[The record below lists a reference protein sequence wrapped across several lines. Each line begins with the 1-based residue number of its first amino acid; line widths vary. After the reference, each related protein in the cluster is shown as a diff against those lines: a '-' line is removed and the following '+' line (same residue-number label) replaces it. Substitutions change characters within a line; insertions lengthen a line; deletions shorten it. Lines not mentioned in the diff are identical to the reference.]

1 MGLCAQSAFH
11 TGGIRSDNTGR
22 CANRCACPARPQATA
37 QITDEC
43 LIAAAPDGY
52 AAACAAYS
60 FFLSLPM
67 GETRIK
73 AQGLMCELRN
83 YIASVTDKSAEDTQ
97 NEYELRAITKATEG
111 E

>member
-1 MGLCAQSAFH
+1 MYTQGPWERH
-11 TGGIRSDNTGR
+11 TAPNGTHIWKDNQHIADVDNHDDGH
-22 CANRCACPARPQATA
+22 
-37 QITDEC
+37 

-52 AAACAAYS
+52 AAACAAHS

-97 NEYELRAITKATEG
+97 NEHELRAITKATGG

>member
-1 MGLCAQSAFH
+1 MTH
-11 TGGIRSDNTGR
+11 TPGPWERH
-22 CANRCACPARPQATA
+22 TA
-37 QITDEC
+37 PNGTHIWRGDQHIADVDDHEDGH

-52 AAACAAYS
+52 AAACAAYL
-60 FFLSLPM
+60 FCLSLPPA
-67 GETRIK
+67 GVTRIK

-97 NEYELRAITKATEG
+97 NKYELRAITKATGG